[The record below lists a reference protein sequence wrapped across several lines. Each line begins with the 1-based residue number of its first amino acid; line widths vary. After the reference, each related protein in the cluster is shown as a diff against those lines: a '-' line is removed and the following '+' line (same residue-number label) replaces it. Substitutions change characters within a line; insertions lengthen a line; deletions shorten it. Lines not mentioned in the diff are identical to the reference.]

1 MKTVLS
7 FFSGMMIIGLALC
20 SNARAES
27 LEHVDQLAIE
37 VRERANSVCWEL
49 FGTCRARP
57 AYDQVYRDAK
67 EVWSTAGHI
76 RNLVLNSGNQSKIQR
91 EALEMDQL
99 LTKIRMQINTW
110 GNHGHAHG
118 CTFEL
123 KQKLAALDYAV
134 KHLMEDVGA
143 QAQPMPGPAAQP
155 QMIPA
160 NPAQMMPAGPSQ
172 MGMPNVAASFF
183 PNAMPN
189 PQMMGPSGYPQ
200 QAMNMGAPNGYNP
213 QAMNVGVP
221 SGYNPQAMNA
231 GPSGYNPQAS
241 MPNFPGMSQ
250 FGR

>member
-7 FFSGMMIIGLALC
+7 FFSGMMIIGLALG
-20 SNARAES
+20 SSARAES

-37 VRERANSVCWEL
+37 VRERANLVCWEL
-49 FGTCRARP
+49 YGTCRARP

-91 EALEMDQL
+91 EAVEMDQL
-99 LTKIRMQINTW
+99 LTKIRMHINTW

-143 QAQPMPGPAAQP
+143 QPQMPMPIGAGGT
-155 QMIPA
+155 
-160 NPAQMMPAGPSQ
+160 QMMPAGQNQMMPVGQMMQPGQGQMMPSGQGQ
-172 MGMPNVAASFF
+172 MMMPNQPSGFG
-183 PNAMPN
+183 PTTMQN
-189 PQMMGPSGYPQ
+189 PQLMGQGSFPSGMTQ
-200 QAMNMGAPNGYNP
+200 
-213 QAMNVGVP
+213 GVP
-221 SGYNPQAMNA
+221 SGYNPQTVM
-231 GPSGYNPQAS
+231 SF
-241 MPNFPGMSQ
+241 FPGM
-250 FGR
+250 GR

>member
-7 FFSGMMIIGLALC
+7 FFSGMMLIGLALC
-20 SNARAES
+20 SSARAES

-37 VRERANSVCWEL
+37 VRERANLVCWEL

-91 EALEMDQL
+91 DALEMDQL

-143 QAQPMPGPAAQP
+143 QAQPMPMPGAQP
-155 QMIPA
+155 QMGPA
-160 NPAQMMPAGPSQ
+160 GAGQMMMPAGPSQ
-172 MGMPNVAASFF
+172 MMPSQAASFF
-183 PNAMPN
+183 PSSMPN

-200 QAMNMGAPNGYNP
+200 AMPAGVPNGYNP
-213 QAMNVGVP
+213 QAAMP
-221 SGYNPQAMNA
+221 S
-231 GPSGYNPQAS
+231 
-241 MPNFPGMSQ
+241 FPGMNQ